1 LDIGIY
7 CLDVGQGN
15 CLAVVVPLP
24 GGRPGQFQ
32 ASLIDV
38 GTDGDRLADWLH
50 SIGVRKIPVIALT
63 HNDEDHIRGLAN
75 LVHRFNPPP
84 RRGPRVGR
92 VFFLVDR
99 DPADIPF
106 YLDAQSWVQDGLIAQ
121 AARLETPNAAPP
133 GMGATLI
140 QEPFA
145 TYRLHCAFPLFP
157 YSEAVSRGAPSRSR
171 TGTNPNDTSG
181 VIRLARQANPGRTR
195 ILFGGDLSYPGWQR
209 MRDDGLDLHADVLVA
224 PHHGA
229 PRGSSTGFGPTEL
242 AAETQPRFVLFS
254 VGTRQRHVTASNK
267 ATARHP
273 LPDVVTAFR
282 NQKSVVLCTQISS
295 RCHNYPENVPGNSV
309 IPLPSVINPHTLSP
323 SGSACA
329 GTIML
334 VLRDAG
340 QLVVSRLTGHQAAVD
355 ALRPA
360 GHHPICR
367 P

>member
-1 LDIGIY
+1 LDIGVY

-15 CLAVVVPLP
+15 CLAVVDPLP

-50 SIGVRKIPVIALT
+50 AVGVRGIPIITLT
-63 HNDEDHIRGLAN
+63 HNDEDHIRGLER
-75 LVHRFNPPP
+75 LVHRFNPLP
-84 RRGPRVGR
+84 RRGPWIGR

-106 YLDAQSWVQDGLIAQ
+106 YLDTQSWVQDGLIAQ
-121 AARLETPNAAPP
+121 VARLETPDAAKP

-140 QEPFA
+140 QEPDA
-145 TYRLHCAFPLFP
+145 AYRLHCAFPIFP
-157 YSEAVSRGAPSRSR
+157 YSEAVSRGAPARDK

-181 VIRLARQANPGRTR
+181 VIRLARPANPRRTR

-209 MRDDGLDLHADVLVA
+209 MRDDGLDLQTDVLIA

-229 PRGSSTGFGPTEL
+229 PRGNSPAFGPNEL
-242 AAETQPRFVLFS
+242 AAQTQPRFVMFS
-254 VGTRQRHVTASNK
+254 VGTRQRHVNAKNE

-273 LPDVVTAFR
+273 LPEFVTAFR
-282 NQKSVVLCTQISS
+282 KQNSVVLCTQISW
-295 RCHNYPENVPGNSV
+295 RCHDDPENVPGKSV
-309 IPLPSVINPHTLSP
+309 IPLPPIIAPHDLAP
-323 SGSACA
+323 SGSACG
-329 GTIML
+329 GTIMI
-334 VLRDAG
+334 VLRDSGHLA
-340 QLVVSRLTGHQAAVD
+340 VSRVADHKAAVD
-355 ALRPA
+355 ALQPA